1 MSRFLLT
8 DLPAHLRQ
16 QAQEKLEKLSKSV
29 TTVKHDG
36 KGNIKKTDR
45 DMQEASKE
53 ASARLAAAHAERKRW
68 ESQVKSLQDTT
79 PDEVGRAE
87 IGQRNDAVRL
97 IQKYGQRNK
106 YGAIATWVDG
116 IRFPS
121 KKEAERYVMLKR
133 WESEGRIKNLERQ
146 VAYDIEVNGIKVCRY
161 IADFRYDKRI
171 KNRNKPDHWEQ
182 VVEDVKGMKK
192 GVPYQMFLLKKDLMR
207 AVFGV
212 NIAEI

>member
-16 QAQEKLEKLSKSV
+16 QAQEKLAKLSKNV

-36 KGNIKKTDR
+36 EGNRRKSNK
-45 DMQEASKE
+45 DMQAASRE
-53 ASARLAAAHAERKRW
+53 ASARLSAARKEKERW
-68 ESQVKSLQDTT
+68 EAAVKSLQDTT
-79 PDEVGRAE
+79 PEEVERAE
-87 IGQRNDAVRL
+87 IGERNSAVSL

-116 IRFPS
+116 IRFHS

-133 WESEGRIKNLERQ
+133 WQSEGKIKNLERQ
-146 VAYDIEVNGIKVCRY
+146 VSYDIEVNGIKVCRY
-161 IADFRYDKRI
+161 IADFRYDKRTRV
-171 KNRNKPDHWEQ
+171 RNKPDRWER
-182 VVEDVKGMKK
+182 VVEDVKGMKR

-207 AVFGV
+207 AVHGV